1 MISEQLKEKNHAVKH
16 LEVLECVGW
25 IVVGGREGIRTLSDN
40 MIHVGYKLDLMYTRE
55 FGNVWREIRIK

>member
-1 MISEQLKEKNHAVKH
+1 MWGGVCGAAGRGSVH
-16 LEVLECVGW
+16 W
-25 IVVGGREGIRTLSDN
+25 GGREGIRTLSDN